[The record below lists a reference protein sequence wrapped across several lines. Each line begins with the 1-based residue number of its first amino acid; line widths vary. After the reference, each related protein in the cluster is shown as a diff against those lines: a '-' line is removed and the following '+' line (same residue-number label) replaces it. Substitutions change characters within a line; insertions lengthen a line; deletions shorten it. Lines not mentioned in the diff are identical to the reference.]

1 MRVLVTGATGFVGAW
16 TAAAVAEAGHE
27 LVVLVRTPAKLR
39 TTLGALGVEPD
50 VVVEGDMTDQVA
62 VARALDG
69 VDGVVHSAAVVSMR
83 RADAP
88 AITRTNL
95 RGTELVVGGAL
106 QRGVSRVV
114 AVSSVAALW
123 NGTTDLLTRDSP
135 VGRTAH
141 PYARSK
147 AAVETY
153 LRTLQDGRAPL
164 ATTLPAG
171 VLGPPAGAAASEA
184 LAGVV
189 RALAKRA
196 LPCPH
201 VRFTSVDVRDL
212 ARVHLALLDPAAPSE
227 RYLVGGH
234 QFPVRE
240 LAADLSAVTGHRVVA
255 IPLPGVVMR
264 TVGRVLD
271 RTPVETVLTGEGMAA
286 YTMQPEVD
294 DSPVA
299 RELGVRWRDRRT
311 TLAEGLRG
319 MVTAGLVPAALAG
332 RAAEGAS

>member
-16 TAAAVAEAGHE
+16 TAAAVAEAGHS
-27 LVVLVRTPAKLR
+27 LRVLVRTPAKLGA
-39 TTLGALGVEPD
+39 TLGALGVEPD
-50 VVVEGDMTDQVA
+50 DVVEGDMTDAAA
-62 VARALDG
+62 VARALDD
-69 VDGVVHSAAVVSMR
+69 VDAVVHSAAVVSMR
-83 RADAP
+83 RDDAP
-88 AITRTNL
+88 DITRTNL
-95 RGTELVVGGAL
+95 RGTELVVGGAVE
-106 QRGVSRVV
+106 RGVPRVV

-123 NGTTDLLTRDSP
+123 NGRTDLLTRDSP
-135 VGRTAH
+135 VGRSVH

-147 AAVETY
+147 AAVEAY
-153 LRTLQDGRAPL
+153 LRTLQEAGAPL

-171 VLGPPAGAAASEA
+171 VLGPPAGTAASEA
-184 LAGVV
+184 LEGVI

-212 ARVHLALLDPAAPSE
+212 AQVHLALVDPAAPSE

-240 LAADLSAVTGHRVVA
+240 LAADLTAVTGHRVLA
-255 IPLPGVVMR
+255 LPLPGAVMR
-264 TVGRVLD
+264 GVGRVLD
-271 RTPVETVLTGEGMAA
+271 RTPVETVLTAEGMVA

-299 RELGVRWRDRRT
+299 AELGVRWRDRRE

-319 MVTAGLVPAALAG
+319 MVRAGLMPASLAG
-332 RAAEGAS
+332 RAMEGVD